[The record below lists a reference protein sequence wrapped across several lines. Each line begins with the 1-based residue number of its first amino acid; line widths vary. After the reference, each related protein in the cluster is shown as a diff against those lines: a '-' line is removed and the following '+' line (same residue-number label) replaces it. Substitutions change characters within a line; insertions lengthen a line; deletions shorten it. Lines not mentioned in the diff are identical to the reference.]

1 MMAEEEGQSLPLLS
15 EIVLKKRKIR
25 DELAI
30 TRRTQLE
37 LGKYGAKKSK
47 KQSDVSDIKRPE
59 QFIKE
64 FKDKE
69 LDLIRTKQMAKRP
82 KSMIPTIK
90 SKLLFIIRIQGKN
103 DMHPKTRR
111 SYTA

>member
-1 MMAEEEGQSLPLLS
+1 MMAEEEGQQLPYVS

-59 QFIKE
+59 QIIKE
-64 FKDKE
+64 FRDKVFFFFFAY
-69 LDLIRTKQMAKRP
+69 LCYGALC
-82 KSMIPTIK
+82 S
-90 SKLLFIIRIQGKN
+90 IIF
-103 DMHPKTRR
+103 
-111 SYTA
+111 SF

>member
-1 MMAEEEGQSLPLLS
+1 MMAEEEGHPLPYVS
-15 EIVLKKRKIR
+15 EIVLKKRKIK

-30 TRRTQLE
+30 TRKTQLE

-64 FKDKE
+64 FRDKVYST
-69 LDLIRTKQMAKRP
+69 LHLFSLQ
-82 KSMIPTIK
+82 IK
-90 SKLLFIIRIQGKN
+90 FTTS
-103 DMHPKTRR
+103 
-111 SYTA
+111 